1 MMRRLSLSLVAL
13 LGGAAAAT
21 AQTVDIKTPAV
32 GSTYDYLWNDGQRD
46 QVTILST
53 TGGRLRMLVETDFE
67 DDGFTDDTT
76 VQYYNLNS
84 RLWLA
89 MFSSTFVSLYTPD
102 ADTVLP
108 EKIVEGMA
116 FGGRFDHIE
125 TDGVGDFTGYQSSMH
140 SSCDYNVLAEPV
152 ELELGKFDALEMSCI
167 DTQINDQG
175 ELSLLAKDSYPY
187 TETWSIDLGMP
198 VLQTFGMNPETK
210 EPDSWSTLVGYALD

>member
-1 MMRRLSLSLVAL
+1 
-13 LGGAAAAT
+13 
-21 AQTVDIKTPAV
+21 
-32 GSTYDYLWNDGQRD
+32 
-46 QVTILST
+46 
-53 TGGRLRMLVETDFE
+53 
-67 DDGFTDDTT
+67 
-76 VQYYNLNS
+76 
-84 RLWLA
+84 

-152 ELELGKFDALEMSCI
+152 ELELGTFDALEMSCI

-175 ELSLLAKDSYPY
+175 ELSLLAEDTYPY